1 MEEDVNHVGKCIVVY
16 CKTIPRIIAF
26 LLGSQSNGEIGT
38 GAKSLQGLDIYM
50 KAWHVQLSK
59 RHNDREFAVCPRANS
74 YCDNV
79 ASPTIGQWRLQWNL
93 IGTKFWPVSLQFLSC
108 PLVPSSSSD
117 LNFPFHG
124 HLYFSTFYPLRCF
137 WRWKLQMNMF
147 KVTNS
152 LYKTL
157 YFSPALGTSSDL
169 NFPFHFSTLYSLEC
183 FTERETLQLHWL
195 KVTNH
200 IFLKLLTSVL
210 ASTTS
215 VCFCIDTSKLDV
227 LQRRLERTRSE
238 ITFVE
243 KKDFSCYLL
252 GFTRSVSSKL
262 LYFITSVAKWFLAK
276 YVTWT
281 EILTNAFAI
290 WTR

>member
-1 MEEDVNHVGKCIVVY
+1 MIV
-16 CKTIPRIIAF
+16 
-26 LLGSQSNGEIGT
+26 
-38 GAKSLQGLDIYM
+38 SLQP
-50 KAWHVQLSK
+50 VQES
-59 RHNDREFAVCPRANS
+59 RANS
-74 YCDNV
+74 NCDNV
-79 ASPTIGQWRLQWNL
+79 ASTKIGQWRLQWNL

-152 LYKTL
+152 LYKIL
-157 YFSPALGTSSDL
+157 YFSSALGSSPDL
-169 NFPFHFSTLYSLEC
+169 NFPFHVLHSILLSVL
-183 FTERETLQLHWL
+183 RRGKLQLHWL
-195 KVTNH
+195 KVTND

-276 YVTWT
+276 YVTCSWT

>member
-1 MEEDVNHVGKCIVVY
+1 MIV
-16 CKTIPRIIAF
+16 
-26 LLGSQSNGEIGT
+26 
-38 GAKSLQGLDIYM
+38 SLQS
-50 KAWHVQLSK
+50 VQES
-59 RHNDREFAVCPRANS
+59 RANS

-108 PLVPSSSSD
+108 PLVPSS
-117 LNFPFHG
+117 
-124 HLYFSTFYPLRCF
+124 
-137 WRWKLQMNMF
+137 
-147 KVTNS
+147 
-152 LYKTL
+152 
-157 YFSPALGTSSDL
+157 SSDL

-281 EILTNAFAI
+281 EILTNAFAV
-290 WTR
+290 WAR